1 MYDFDDIQIWGSN
14 IPNEVKLVLDSVDK
28 KVKESFENEQQR
40 QAYQIGVDNTLSLL
54 KQLLD
59 NGVRKNNITIYY
71 PDTETT
77 TELTV
82 EDMVK
87 WAENLPEWTA

>member
-54 KQLLD
+54 KQLFN

-71 PDTETT
+71 PGTETT
-77 TELTV
+77 TE
-82 EDMVK
+82 
-87 WAENLPEWTA
+87 